1 MRADTARLQLFGE
14 LIELPGPVRA
24 ARLTQLS
31 ATQPALAAEMR
42 ALLESHEHSMEL
54 QLGSLLRDGLL
65 GWIAMPTELSAG
77 ERIGPYRVE
86 REIGRG
92 GMGVVYL
99 ARRDDDTIDV
109 QVAIKLTARRT
120 DLLDLVRHEARL
132 LSGLSHP
139 HIARFIDV
147 GRTADG
153 TLYLITEFVPG
164 QSLQARLLA
173 GPVSEA
179 ELQRWASQLSAALSY
194 AHARQTCHGDL
205 KPANVIID
213 NNGDARLLDFGIG
226 VTLLQEQGQ
235 AFAMG
240 LTPEFAAPEV
250 INDGLFTIA
259 AEIYSLGQLLRCIV
273 ERVALRAGA
282 RADWQALLSRAC
294 GAEPSQRYESMNA
307 LARDLAR
314 IGSVEVLQAREHE
327 AAHRLQRGLRR
338 YWLPLGL
345 LAVLVIGTVVGLLA
359 VLDQRNSLQEA
370 LNESERSRTT
380 ADRTLGFVLDAL
392 AAASSEGANKVD
404 VTVREFADATGR
416 DLAPLWRSDPDTAG
430 QIVLNLAKVDHGQE
444 RYQRVIER
452 VDEALQHPMSAPT
465 ETRLRIQKV
474 DALRELS
481 RLDEAWAQLDDPTWP
496 AQTRDDWRV
505 NQTRARLLRTS
516 GKPVEA
522 EAITRQT
529 LASATD
535 ISEEEHIALAGEM
548 VTYVGDQG
556 RLVEALQALELQ
568 RQLLAPVVQIR
579 PNVSARNAQNRAL
592 ILHWMGR
599 SREARVA
606 LQEAV
611 DIYRE
616 RLAPMHS
623 SHADVAM
630 IGVEIDKALGD
641 NASAQGRIDTA
652 LAIYRQQLG
661 VHHPKV
667 AEVLHTQGNL
677 ALQRGDLEAAAQAY
691 QASLDIT
698 TELPAKRAAAGTT
711 RYSLCGVE
719 FAQQRFEQALTLC
732 RQSLI
737 DLEASV
743 AEPSHQLSNSLANL
757 GRVESELGQHE
768 QAVLHLGRAVE
779 QGAQVFDAQSMD
791 LANIRLYLSLAL
803 ARDGQMEQS
812 RAAFALSDRQFAQM
826 DLTQISRLHARSYI
840 EHGLALAQAW
850 NDPAMLAR
858 FQALANAG
866 LPGP

>member
-556 RLVEALQALELQ
+556 RLDEALAALDEQ
-568 RQLLAPVVQIR
+568 RRLLSPIADIR
-579 PNVSARNAQNRAL
+579 PNVVARNAQNRAL
-592 ILHWMGR
+592 VLYWLGR
-599 SREARVA
+599 SAEGRVA
-606 LQEAV
+606 LEEAAA
-611 DIYRE
+611 IYRE

-623 SHADVAM
+623 SHADVAV
-630 IGVEIDKALGD
+630 IGIELDQKLGLT
-641 NASAQGRIDTA
+641 ASA
-652 LAIYRQQLG
+652 LARADEAIGIYQHQLG
-661 VHHPKV
+661 SGHPKV
-667 AEVLHTQGNL
+667 SEVLHTRGNL
-677 ALQRGDLEAAAQAY
+677 HRIDGDLDAALADYRA
-691 QASLDIT
+691 ALEISGP
-698 TELPAKRAAAGTT
+698 LPARRQYAAIT
-711 RYSLCGVE
+711 RYSICAVLQSKGQLDEAYAHC
-719 FAQQRFEQALTLC
+719 EQALT
-732 RQSLI
+732 
-737 DLEASV
+737 DLEATVDESAFQL
-743 AEPSHQLSNSLANL
+743 AEALANL
-757 GRVESELGQHE
+757 GSVES
-768 QAVLHLGRAVE
+768 ALGRHQEGLEHLQRALAKASHIYEAESHELAGYQLNLAVALE
-779 QGAQVFDAQSMD
+779 HAGQRQAALAAFATADAVYSRINLSD
-791 LANIRLYLSLAL
+791 IGRLDAVAYINHGRAL
-803 ARDGQMEQS
+803 ARAWADPALQARFE
-812 RAAFALSDRQFAQM
+812 ALSTADG
-826 DLTQISRLHARSYI
+826 S
-840 EHGLALAQAW
+840 
-850 NDPAMLAR
+850 
-858 FQALANAG
+858 
-866 LPGP
+866 GP

>member
-314 IGSVEVLQAREHE
+314 IGSVEVLQAR
-327 AAHRLQRGLRR
+327 
-338 YWLPLGL
+338 
-345 LAVLVIGTVVGLLA
+345 
-359 VLDQRNSLQEA
+359 D
-370 LNESERSRTT
+370 
-380 ADRTLGFVLDAL
+380 
-392 AAASSEGANKVD
+392 
-404 VTVREFADATGR
+404 
-416 DLAPLWRSDPDTAG
+416 
-430 QIVLNLAKVDHGQE
+430 
-444 RYQRVIER
+444 
-452 VDEALQHPMSAPT
+452 
-465 ETRLRIQKV
+465 
-474 DALRELS
+474 
-481 RLDEAWAQLDDPTWP
+481 
-496 AQTRDDWRV
+496 
-505 NQTRARLLRTS
+505 
-516 GKPVEA
+516 
-522 EAITRQT
+522 
-529 LASATD
+529 
-535 ISEEEHIALAGEM
+535 
-548 VTYVGDQG
+548 
-556 RLVEALQALELQ
+556 
-568 RQLLAPVVQIR
+568 
-579 PNVSARNAQNRAL
+579 
-592 ILHWMGR
+592 
-599 SREARVA
+599 
-606 LQEAV
+606 
-611 DIYRE
+611 
-616 RLAPMHS
+616 
-623 SHADVAM
+623 
-630 IGVEIDKALGD
+630 
-641 NASAQGRIDTA
+641 
-652 LAIYRQQLG
+652 
-661 VHHPKV
+661 
-667 AEVLHTQGNL
+667 
-677 ALQRGDLEAAAQAY
+677 
-691 QASLDIT
+691 
-698 TELPAKRAAAGTT
+698 
-711 RYSLCGVE
+711 
-719 FAQQRFEQALTLC
+719 
-732 RQSLI
+732 
-737 DLEASV
+737 
-743 AEPSHQLSNSLANL
+743 
-757 GRVESELGQHE
+757 
-768 QAVLHLGRAVE
+768 
-779 QGAQVFDAQSMD
+779 
-791 LANIRLYLSLAL
+791 
-803 ARDGQMEQS
+803 
-812 RAAFALSDRQFAQM
+812 
-826 DLTQISRLHARSYI
+826 
-840 EHGLALAQAW
+840 
-850 NDPAMLAR
+850 
-858 FQALANAG
+858 
-866 LPGP
+866 